1 MNKKTVR
8 DIEVKGKKVL
18 VRCDFNVPQDENGVI
33 TDNRRIVSA
42 LDTIKYLLENNA
54 KVILCSHLGRPKGE
68 FKKEF
73 SLAPIAAEL
82 SKLLGKEVKLAKD
95 VIGEDA
101 QALVDNI
108 AEGEVVLLENVR
120 FHREETDNEP
130 EFAKKLAS
138 FAEVFVNDAF
148 GTAHR
153 AHASTA
159 GVADYLP
166 AVSGFLIEKEL
177 NFMGDAL
184 NNPERPFM
192 AILGGRKVSD
202 KIGVIEALL
211 EKVDTLMI
219 GGAMAYTFFKAM
231 GYGVGDSICE
241 LDKLDLAKELMEKAK
256 QKGVKLMLPVDTRIG
271 KEFKADTESKV
282 VAYTEIPDG
291 WEGFDIGDETIKMY
305 VEELS
310 KAKTVVWN
318 GPVGLFEFDQFAV
331 GTNSIAKAL
340 ADIDSVKIIGGGDS
354 AAAVEKAGLR
364 VVNLTLE
371 PIAAIQVAIP
381 EKFRLLNIA
390 LVDVGAGTS
399 DISITKGGSII
410 AYGMIPM
417 AGDILTEELVGL
429 HLVDFA
435 TAEQIKMDATLK
447 KKTINYKDIMG
458 LTQRTTPEE
467 IQQELHSLVESM
479 TKQVADKIKELNGGK
494 SVSAVFV
501 VGGGGKVEGYTDCLA
516 NHLGI
521 PSERVALRGEEVL
534 GFVRFLQEDIKKDPM
549 LVTPIGICLNY
560 YEDKNNFIF
569 VTVNGESVK
578 LYDNNRLT
586 VMDAALQNGFPN
598 EKLFPQRGKELNFTL
613 NGTKRMVRG
622 EAGEAA
628 EITVNGKPAAVNSSI
643 EPNARIEIKPST
655 MGKPASYEV
664 RQLPEYRS
672 TIKFI
677 VNKKQITCPK
687 FIEANGELVSE
698 YYNIQEGDELKLLSY
713 YTLEMLL
720 EFMDLPFT
728 NNIYV
733 NNRKASR
740 QEKVYENFTVE
751 WSLEPET
758 FQEDMAELEELT
770 EEILEEKPVEQEK
783 EVVVTPAPKPVMEVR
798 LIVNGK
804 PVVLR
809 GKSSYLFVD
818 ILDFYPFDVSVAHGE
833 TVVMQINGEK
843 AEFTTKVNTG
853 DIIDLYW
860 K

>member
-1 MNKKTVR
+1 MANPEQLVFGLDIGTRSVVGTVGYKKNINDFTVVAQAVKVHDTRAMMDGQIHDINRVAETISYVKQNLEKQIGKKLEEVCIAAAGRVLKTVTVHV
-8 DIEVKGKKVL
+8 DTE
-18 VRCDFNVPQDENGVI
+18 FPQEIIVDTEIIRTLELMGVE
-33 TDNRRIVSA
+33 SA
-42 LDTIKYLLENNA
+42 YQKM
-54 KVILCSHLGRPKGE
+54 K
-68 FKKEF
+68 
-73 SLAPIAAEL
+73 
-82 SKLLGKEVKLAKD
+82 
-95 VIGEDA
+95 
-101 QALVDNI
+101 Q
-108 AEGEVVLLENVR
+108 
-120 FHREETDNEP
+120 EETD
-130 EFAKKLAS
+130 
-138 FAEVFVNDAF
+138 
-148 GTAHR
+148 
-153 AHASTA
+153 
-159 GVADYLP
+159 
-166 AVSGFLIEKEL
+166 
-177 NFMGDAL
+177 
-184 NNPERPFM
+184 
-192 AILGGRKVSD
+192 
-202 KIGVIEALL
+202 
-211 EKVDTLMI
+211 DTN
-219 GGAMAYTFFKAM
+219 Y
-231 GYGVGDSICE
+231 YC
-241 LDKLDLAKELMEKAK
+241 
-256 QKGVKLMLPVDTRIG
+256 
-271 KEFKADTESKV
+271 
-282 VAYTEIPDG
+282 VAYTVMKYYLNDFPISNLEDHKANKIAADVLATFLP
-291 WEGFDIGDETIKMY
+291 
-305 VEELS
+305 EEVIS
-310 KAKTVVWN
+310 
-318 GPVGLFEFDQFAV
+318 GLY
-331 GTNSIAKAL
+331 T
-340 ADIDSVKIIGGGDS
+340 
-354 AAAVEKAGLR
+354 AVEKAGLR
-364 VVNLTLE
+364 VANLTLE

-399 DISITKGGSII
+399 DISITKAGSII

-467 IQQELHSLVESM
+467 IQQELQPLVESM

-501 VGGGGKVEGYTDCLA
+501 VGGGGKVEGYTDSLA

-521 PSERVALRGEEVL
+521 PNERVALRGEEVL

-549 LVTPIGICLNY
+549 LVTPIGICLHY

-613 NGTKRMVRG
+613 NGAKRMVRG

-655 MGKPASYEV
+655 IGKPASYEV

-698 YYNIQEGDELKLLSY
+698 YYSIQEGDELKLLSY

-758 FQEDMAELEELT
+758 LKEEEWTVELEEIT
-770 EEILEEKPVEQEK
+770 EEIVEEKPVEQER
-783 EVVVTPAPKPVMEVR
+783 EVVVTPALKIETEVR
-798 LIVNGK
+798 LIVNGR
-804 PVVLR
+804 PVILR
-809 GKSSYLFVD
+809 GKSSYVFVD

-833 TVVMQINGEK
+833 TVVMQINGER

>member
-1 MNKKTVR
+1 MANPEQLVFGLDIGTRSVVGTVGYKKNMNDFTVVAQAVRVHETRAMMDGQIHDINRVAETIREVKQNLERQLGKKLEEVCIAAAGRVLKTV
-8 DIEVKGKKVL
+8 KV
-18 VRCDFNVPQDENGVI
+18 R
-33 TDNRRIVSA
+33 
-42 LDTIKYLLENNA
+42 
-54 KVILCSHLGRPKGE
+54 
-68 FKKEF
+68 
-73 SLAPIAAEL
+73 
-82 SKLLGKEVKLAKD
+82 
-95 VIGEDA
+95 
-101 QALVDNI
+101 
-108 AEGEVVLLENVR
+108 
-120 FHREETDNEP
+120 
-130 EFAKKLAS
+130 
-138 FAEVFVNDAF
+138 
-148 GTAHR
+148 
-153 AHASTA
+153 
-159 GVADYLP
+159 
-166 AVSGFLIEKEL
+166 
-177 NFMGDAL
+177 
-184 NNPERPFM
+184 
-192 AILGGRKVSD
+192 
-202 KIGVIEALL
+202 
-211 EKVDTLMI
+211 VDTEFPQEIVVDTEVIRTL
-219 GGAMAYTFFKAM
+219 
-231 GYGVGDSICE
+231 
-241 LDKLDLAKELMEKAK
+241 ELMGVESAYQKMKAES
-256 QKGVKLMLPVDTRIG
+256 GVDETNYYC
-271 KEFKADTESKV
+271 
-282 VAYTEIPDG
+282 VAYTVMKYYLNDFPISNLEDHKANRIAADVLATFLP
-291 WEGFDIGDETIKMY
+291 
-305 VEELS
+305 EEVIS
-310 KAKTVVWN
+310 
-318 GPVGLFEFDQFAV
+318 GLY
-331 GTNSIAKAL
+331 T
-340 ADIDSVKIIGGGDS
+340 
-354 AAAVEKAGLR
+354 AVEKAGLR
-364 VVNLTLE
+364 VANLTLE

-399 DISITKGGSII
+399 DISITKEGSII

-417 AGDILTEELVGL
+417 AGDVLTETLVGA

-467 IQQELHSLVESM
+467 IQQELQPFVVNM

-501 VGGGGKVEGYTDCLA
+501 VGGGGKVEGYTDSLA
-516 NHLGI
+516 EHLGI
-521 PSERVALRGEEVL
+521 PKERVALRGEEVL
-534 GFVRFLQEDIKKDPM
+534 GFVRFLQEDIKKDPI

-598 EKLFPQRGKELNFTL
+598 ERLFPQRGKELNFTL

-628 EITVNGKPAAVNSSI
+628 EITVNGKPAAVNSAI
-643 EPNARIEIKPST
+643 EPNAKIEIKPST
-655 MGKPASYEV
+655 VGKAASYEV

-687 FIEANGELVSE
+687 FIEANGVLVSE
-698 YYNIQEGDELKLLSY
+698 YYSIQEGDELKLLSY

-733 NNRKASR
+733 NNRKASK

-751 WSLEPET
+751 WSLEPPTLE
-758 FQEDMAELEELT
+758 EELKELEVDIDNDN
-770 EEILEEKPVEQEK
+770 EEVIEEKE
-783 EVVVTPAPKPVMEVR
+783 EVVMPEPVIVPVSKPIIEVR
-798 LIVNGK
+798 LLVNGK
-804 PVVLR
+804 SVTLR
-809 GKSSYLFVD
+809 GKSSYTFVD
-818 ILDFYPFDVSVAHGE
+818 ILDFYPFDVSTAHGE

-843 AEFTTKVNTG
+843 AEFRTPVVAG